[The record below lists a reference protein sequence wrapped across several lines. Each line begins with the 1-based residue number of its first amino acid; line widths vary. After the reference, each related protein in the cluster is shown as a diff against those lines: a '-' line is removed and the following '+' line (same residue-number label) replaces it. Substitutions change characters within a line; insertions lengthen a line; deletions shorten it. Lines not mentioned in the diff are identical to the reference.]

1 MANTSANTESVICYY
16 DCNDN
21 LKQYSSPH
29 PVFSDMT
36 GGTVTQLN
44 MIQLGGQMD
53 ITHNFFLIQEVFS
66 DEF

>member
-1 MANTSANTESVICYY
+1 MANTSANTESIICYY

-21 LKQYSSPH
+21 VKQYSSPH

-44 MIQLGGQMD
+44 MIQLGGQ
-53 ITHNFFLIQEVFS
+53 NGYYA
-66 DEF
+66 